1 MSMVLTPQQINDE
14 RTSRIASTI
23 IGVLMF
29 LILLIPFFGFQD
41 PPPVNAGVLV
51 SFGEP
56 DQGGNDTKAAPSE
69 PAEAEEEKQEEN
81 QPEEIVEETKP
92 EPKPEPKKPKA
103 KPVKQVNTDERSKE
117 RAIRAAKIKEE
128 QEKQRAEEEAKAAVQ
143 REELAK
149 AREAKRRREA
159 REAAEAEAQRKRE
172 AEAKALRDALTGG
185 LSGSGNGQ
193 GNNGNPGDQ
202 GDPDGSPDGTALD
215 GISTGAG
222 EIGGGLGNRG
232 VLYKPKI
239 THNSQRTGDVVV
251 RVCVNSS
258 GKVVSADFTQSGST
272 TADAGLI
279 NKAEEAAKKYKFDKG
294 SVERQCGTIKI
305 KFRVR

>member
-1 MSMVLTPQQINDE
+1 MVLTPQQISDE

-23 IGVLMF
+23 VAVLI
-29 LILLIPFFGFQD
+29 LILLLIPFFGFQN
-41 PPPVNAGVLV
+41 PPPVNSGVLV

-56 DQGGNDTKAAPSE
+56 DQGTNDTRAAPSQPVE
-69 PAEAEEEKQEEN
+69 TEEEVVEET
-81 QPEEIVEETKP
+81 QPEEVVEETKP
-92 EPKPEPKKPKA
+92 KPKPEPKKPKA
-103 KPVKQVNTDERSKE
+103 QPVKQVNNDERSKE
-117 RAIRAAKIKEE
+117 RAIRAAKLKEE
-128 QEKQRAEEEAKAAVQ
+128 REQQKAEDEAKAAIQ

-172 AEAKALRDALTGG
+172 AEAQALRDALTGG
-185 LSGSGNGQ
+185 LSGNGNGT
-193 GNNGNPGDQ
+193 GNNGKPGDQ
-202 GDPDGSPDGTALD
+202 GDPDGNPDGTALD

-222 EIGGGLGNRG
+222 EIGGGLGSRG
-232 VLYKPKI
+232 VLYKPQI

-258 GKVVSADFTQSGST
+258 GKVVSADFTQNGST

-279 NKAEEAAKKYKFDKG
+279 SKAEEAAKKYKFDKG
-294 SVERQCGTIKI
+294 AVERQCGTIKI